1 MDEMLQPIVNQ
12 LQAQFNAPLYQHRG
26 EVSLIVR
33 PDQIVEVATTIRDKF
48 GFQLLSE
55 ETAVDYWPEQ
65 EPRFHV
71 VYRMRKVTTPLI
83 IGVRVPV
90 DGSAPSLPTISSV
103 YTGANWFEREIFDM
117 FGIRFE
123 GHPDMRRIIMPADW
137 VGHPLRKDSPLG
149 YEEVE
154 FTFNFEEIDLRKPF
168 ATE

>member
-1 MDEMLQPIVNQ
+1 MDAQLQPVVSE
-12 LQAQFNAPLYQHRG
+12 LQARFNAPLYEHRG

-33 PDQIVEVATTIRDKF
+33 PDQIVAVATAIRDEF
-48 GFQLLSE
+48 GFQMLVE

-65 EPRFHV
+65 EPRFHI
-71 VYRMRKVTTPLI
+71 VYRMRKIATPLL

-90 DGSAPSLPTISSV
+90 DGSAPHVPTIAPV
-103 YTGANWFEREIFDM
+103 YANANWFEREIYDM
-117 FGIRFE
+117 FGVTFD

-137 VGHPLRKDSPLG
+137 VGHPLRKDYPLG

-154 FTFNFEEIDLRKPF
+154 FTFNFDEIDVRKPY